1 MAPEQAGVLVYDL
14 EDGPKTTPLLL
25 EANEAAWGVLAL
37 LVDPTSSG
45 CNALEPLVAWTLGRR
60 DPWGGRAQLETAAWV
75 RALGVRELVVARAH
89 LATPAFWERACAL
102 ADRCQAR
109 VWFLCQGVVASRAQ
123 RAVAEAH
130 GLVSAELATLE
141 RRLEELEGKSVAK
154 AGRDVFPR
162 VPRASFLHFL
172 SEARDSLASDE
183 FARVERVYDDAFR
196 EAARLAC
203 STRVD
208 TVTTARLLRRLLAE
222 SGSRE
227 EALTRLVACQAAYFS
242 VGISLRAE
250 PARVLAQ
257 IGTQPAF
264 AQALAAIARE
274 PRPSYAAL
282 AALILDG
289 GLSSAELVAL
299 RMGDVSEEGRTV
311 ELERGGVVLRH
322 EHARL
327 AVRAQ
332 RELQT
337 LLEASPAASFF
348 ATIRGSVARRYSVA
362 GLERE
367 LRRIGDRMGL
377 DLHRP
382 ASVRRESDSAWA
394 RRCRI
399 GLDELASTRLS
410 VAPRQELRRAA

>member
-1 MAPEQAGVLVYDL
+1 MAPEPAGFVVNDL
-14 EDGPKTTPLLL
+14 EDGPETTALLL
-25 EANEAAWGVLAL
+25 EANEGAVGALCL

-45 CNALEPLVAWTLGRR
+45 CNALEPLVAWTLGRN
-60 DPWGGRAQLETAAWV
+60 DPWGGRARHETAAWV
-75 RALGVRELVVARAH
+75 RACRVRELVVARAH

-102 ADRCQAR
+102 ADRCQVR
-109 VWFLCQGVVASRAQ
+109 VWFLCQGMIASRAQ
-123 RAVAEAH
+123 RAVAEARA
-130 GLVSAELATLE
+130 LASAELAAVE
-141 RRLEELEGKSVAK
+141 SRLEELEQRSLAK
-154 AGRDVFPR
+154 ASRDALPR

-172 SEARDSLASDE
+172 SEARDSLASEE

-196 EAARLAC
+196 EAARLAS

-208 TVTTARLLRRLLAE
+208 TVRTARLLRRLLAE

-264 AQALAAIARE
+264 AHALAAIARE

-282 AALILDG
+282 TALILEG
-289 GLSSAELVAL
+289 GLSSAELVGL
-299 RMGDVSEEGRTV
+299 RMGDISEEGRTV
-311 ELERGGVVLRH
+311 RLERGGVALRH

-332 RELQT
+332 RELRT
-337 LLEASPAASFF
+337 LLGAAPEARFF
-348 ATIRGSVARRYSVA
+348 ATMRRSVASPYTIA

-394 RRCRI
+394 LRCRI
-399 GLDELASTRLS
+399 GVDALASTRLS
-410 VAPRQELRRAA
+410 VAPSEELRRAA